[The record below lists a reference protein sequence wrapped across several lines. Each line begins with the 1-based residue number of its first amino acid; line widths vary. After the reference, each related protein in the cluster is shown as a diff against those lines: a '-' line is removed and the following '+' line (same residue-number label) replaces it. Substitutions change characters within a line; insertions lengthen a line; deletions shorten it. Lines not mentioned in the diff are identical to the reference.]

1 MPDSPQFPK
10 LPERSSP
17 NQHRPVNPW
26 IEGLQTI
33 GLSIFLA
40 LGIRTFVAEA
50 RYIPSGSMEP
60 TLEINDRLVIEKIS
74 YHFNPPVR
82 GDIVV
87 FWPPESLTQ
96 PGKRRDAFIKRVI
109 GLPGDTVEIKNG
121 TVFVNGEGLQEDYIK
136 AEPEYIWGPETVP
149 ADHYLVLGDNRNSSF
164 DSHSWGFVPR
174 ENIIGRAVVR
184 FWPPDRVG
192 GLD

>member
-1 MPDSPQFPK
+1 MPDSSPQTTETAQSK
-10 LPERSSP
+10 A
-17 NQHRPVNPW
+17 QKPVNPW

-33 GLSIFLA
+33 GLSVVLA
-40 LGIRTFVAEA
+40 MGIRTFVAEA

-87 FWPPESLTQ
+87 FWPPESLFAN
-96 PGKRRDAFIKRVI
+96 GKRRDAFIKRVI
-109 GLPGDTVEIKNG
+109 GLPGDTVEITGG
-121 TVFVNGEGLQEDYIK
+121 TVFVNGDPLDENYIK
-136 AEPEYIWGPETVP
+136 AEPDYIWGPETVP
-149 ADHYLVLGDNRNSSF
+149 SDQYLVLGDNRNSSY
-164 DSHSWGFVPR
+164 DSHAWGFVPR

-184 FWPPDRVG
+184 FWPPSRVG
-192 GLD
+192 GL